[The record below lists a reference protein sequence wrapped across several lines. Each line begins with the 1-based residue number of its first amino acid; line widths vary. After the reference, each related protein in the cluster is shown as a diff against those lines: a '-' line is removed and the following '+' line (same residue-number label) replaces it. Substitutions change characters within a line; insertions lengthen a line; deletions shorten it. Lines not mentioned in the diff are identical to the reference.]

1 MRQCAPLL
9 LCVAAVLDAVL
20 TWHSLAAPAP
30 ALVTASVEAAPAAT
44 AEGAA
49 ARPADP
55 AFPTAI
61 EVPPKLARHTR
72 LELSGIAWL
81 PELGRYV
88 VVSDDISAT
97 HKKHVPLLFTLSDS
111 GRLDEKPTRIDGI
124 HELNDPESVTLG
136 PDGSVFVC
144 TSHSVNRHGQLR
156 ESRSVLLQLAIGSD
170 RHARILGQADLRL
183 APATGAAPGTSAAT
197 AGQPPWLAPDLDIEA
212 IAYREGDLYIGLKA
226 PLGPDGRARILR
238 LADPVRA
245 LAVGHISS
253 GSLSLW
259 SESRFCLARNAES
272 VCEGIADLAFLG
284 DGQLLVLGNSPKHL
298 PSDGGGSLWQLSA
311 PNAEPRLLQRFPG
324 LKPEGVSLTP
334 DRQQAVIVFDRDGAT
349 PLWARWRLGT

>member
-1 MRQCAPLL
+1 MRRRAQAL
-9 LCVAAVLDAVL
+9 LCGAAVLYVVL
-20 TWHSLAAPAP
+20 AWHARAAPAP
-30 ALVTASVEAAPAAT
+30 SLVAVAAAAPPAPT
-44 AEGAA
+44 AEAAA

-55 AFPTAI
+55 VFPTAI

-81 PELGRYV
+81 PGLGRYV
-88 VVSDDISAT
+88 VVSDDISAA
-97 HKKHVPLLFTLSDS
+97 HKKHATLLFTLSDG

-144 TSHSVNRHGQLR
+144 TSRSANRHGQLR

-170 RHARILGQADLRL
+170 RRARILGQADLRL
-183 APATGAAPGTSAAT
+183 APATDVAPGTSAAS
-197 AGQPPWLAPDLDIEA
+197 AEQPPWLALDLDIEA
-212 IAYREGDLYIGLKA
+212 IAYREGALYIGLKA

-238 LADPVRA
+238 LSDPVRA
-245 LAVGHISS
+245 LAAGQIAPD
-253 GSLSLW
+253 SLSLW
-259 SESRFCLARNAES
+259 SESRFCVPRNGES

-324 LKPEGVSLTP
+324 LKPEGISLTP
-334 DRQQAVIVFDRDGAT
+334 DRQQAVIVFDRDGAP
-349 PLWARWRLGT
+349 PLWARWRLGP

>member
-1 MRQCAPLL
+1 MRQCAPAV
-9 LCVAAVLDAVL
+9 LCVAALLDAL
-20 TWHSLAAPAP
+20 LSWDALAAPSP
-30 ALVTASVEAAPAAT
+30 SLVTAAAAAPPAAT
-44 AEGAA
+44 AEAAA
-49 ARPADP
+49 ARPADRV
-55 AFPTAI
+55 FPTAI

-88 VVSDDISAT
+88 VVSDDIRAT
-97 HKKHVPLLFTLSDS
+97 RKKHAPLLFTLSDG

-144 TSHSVNRHGQLR
+144 TSHSANRHGQLR
-156 ESRSVLLQLAIGSD
+156 DSRSVLLQLAIGSD
-170 RHARILGQADLRL
+170 RRARILGQADLRL
-183 APATGAAPGTSAAT
+183 APATDAAPGTSA
-197 AGQPPWLAPDLDIEA
+197 GQPWLAPDLDIEA
-212 IAYREGDLYIGLKA
+212 IAYREGALYIGLKA

-238 LADPVRA
+238 LSDPVRV
-245 LAVGHISS
+245 LAAGHVAP

-259 SESRFCLARNAES
+259 SESRFCVSRHGES
-272 VCEGIADLAFLG
+272 VCEGITDLAFLG

-334 DRQQAVIVFDRDGAT
+334 DRQQAVIVFDRDGAP

>member
-1 MRQCAPLL
+1 MRQWVPAV
-9 LCVAAVLDAVL
+9 LCVAALLGAVL
-20 TWHSLAAPAP
+20 TWHALAAPSRS
-30 ALVTASVEAAPAAT
+30 LVTAAAAAAPPAPTTEAV
-44 AEGAA
+44 APH
-49 ARPADP
+49 PADSV
-55 AFPTAI
+55 FPTAI

-97 HKKHVPLLFTLSDS
+97 RKKHAPLLFTLSDG

-144 TSHSVNRHGQLR
+144 TSRSANRHGQLR
-156 ESRSVLLQLAIGSD
+156 ESRSMLLQLAIGSD
-170 RHARILGQADLRL
+170 RRARILGQADLRL
-183 APATGAAPGTSAAT
+183 APATDAAPGSS
-197 AGQPPWLAPDLDIEA
+197 AGQSPWLALELDIEA
-212 IAYREGDLYIGLKA
+212 IAYREGALYIGLKA
-226 PLGPDGRARILR
+226 PLGPEGRARILR
-238 LADPVRA
+238 LSDPIQA
-245 LAVGHISS
+245 LAAGHIAP

-259 SESRFCLARNAES
+259 SESRFCVPRNGES

-324 LKPEGVSLTP
+324 LKPEGISLTP
-334 DRQQAVIVFDRDGAT
+334 DRQQAVIVFDRDGAP

>member
-1 MRQCAPLL
+1 MPAV
-9 LCVAAVLDAVL
+9 LCVAAVADAVL
-20 TWHSLAAPAP
+20 TWRSLAAAPPAR
-30 ALVTASVEAAPAAT
+30 VTATVEAAPPAPT
-44 AEGAA
+44 AETAPP
-49 ARPADP
+49 RPADS

-61 EVPPKLARHTR
+61 EVPPKLARRTR

-88 VVSDDISAT
+88 VVSDDISAR
-97 HKKHVPLLFTLSDS
+97 HKRHAPLLFTLSDG

-124 HELNDPESVTLG
+124 HQLNDPESITLG

-144 TSHSVNRHGQLR
+144 TSHSLNRRGQLR
-156 ESRSVLLQLAIGSD
+156 AGRSVLLQLAIGAD
-170 RHARILGQADLRL
+170 RHARILGQADLQL
-183 APATGAAPGTSAAT
+183 APATDAAPATKAA
-197 AGQPPWLAPDLDIEA
+197 AAQSPWLAPDLDIEA
-212 IAYREGDLYIGLKA
+212 IAYREGALYIGLKA

-238 LADPVRA
+238 LSDPVRA
-245 LAVGHISS
+245 LAAGHISP
-253 GSLSLW
+253 GSLALW
-259 SESRFCLARNAES
+259 SESRFCVPRDGAS
-272 VCEGIADLAFLG
+272 VCEGIADLTFLS

-334 DRQQAVIVFDRDGAT
+334 DRQQAVIVFDRDGAP
-349 PLWARWRLGT
+349 PLWARWRLAR